1 MKYLAALLLLPLA
14 ALAEPA
20 TILKST
26 ELKKDPATDAPT
38 VATLA
43 ADTAVDALER
53 KSGWTRVKAGTN
65 EGWVR
70 MLSLRFGDAAAAKP
84 GSSGFTQLFNVAR
97 TGTSGT
103 QVTTGVRGLDAE
115 QLATAQPNPAELEKL
130 EKFAADRGAAEKF
143 AAQGKLSAKPVDY
156 PK

>member
-1 MKYLAALLLLPLA
+1 MKYLAALLLLSLA
-14 ALAEPA
+14 ALAGPA
-20 TILKST
+20 TILNPT

-53 KSGWTRVKAGTN
+53 RSGWTRVKAGAN